1 VIDSPA
7 EFRATNCNQPEPQ
20 TEIPMKTAACIF
32 LALLTA
38 SFAQTVPDGKLT
50 VAGQTTKLTQ
60 VYAYSTKGFFD
71 EKKDDTVVLL
81 TDRAITDAQLRDGFA
96 LRRLAEEGKLSF
108 VQETISTAGQIV
120 NFTVGHRAFKMSPSG
135 GSTEHRFEGKLDGK
149 TVSGKVYTRGLQES
163 FGGTK
168 YEYTASFQAPVQPKK

>member
-1 VIDSPA
+1 MRTPA
-7 EFRATNCNQPEPQ
+7 CLSLF
-20 TEIPMKTAACIF
+20 
-32 LALLTA
+32 LLTA
-38 SFAQTVPDGKLT
+38 SFAQTPPDGKLT

-60 VYAYSTKGFFD
+60 AYAYSTKGFFD

-81 TDRAITDAQLRDGFA
+81 TDRAITEAQLRDGFA

-108 VQETISTAGQIV
+108 VQETINTAGQIV
-120 NFTVGHRAFKMSPSG
+120 NFTVGNKAFKMSPSG

-149 TVSGKVYTRGLQES
+149 TISGKIFTRGLQES

-168 YEYTASFQAPVQPKK
+168 YEYAASFQTAVQPKK

>member
-1 VIDSPA
+1 
-7 EFRATNCNQPEPQ
+7 
-20 TEIPMKTAACIF
+20 MKTTPCLLLVF
-32 LALLTA
+32 LTA

-60 VYAYSTKGFFD
+60 AYAYSTKGFFD

-96 LRRLAEEGKLSF
+96 LRHLAEEGKLTF
-108 VQETISTAGQIV
+108 IQETINAAGQIV
-120 NFTVGHRAFKMSPSG
+120 NFTVGNKAFKMSPSG
-135 GSTEHRFEGKLDGK
+135 GSTEHRFEGKLDNK
-149 TVSGKVYTRGLQES
+149 SIAGKVFTRGLQES

-168 YEYTASFQAPVQPKK
+168 YEYSATFQAPVQSKK